1 LQEISS
7 ADQRVQEGREQMTH
21 EKTGGPNR
29 IDYRLEGGITAL
41 KRLFVDNGSRIS
53 SAVVLMAVAAAAC
66 SAQNVTSAHSGTLH
80 YFEGDVSVDNT
91 PIQSKAGR
99 FPEIKEQSVLRTAQG
114 RAEVLLTPGV
124 FLRVGESSAL
134 KMLDNRLVS
143 TRVEIISGTVIV
155 ESDDPQMSIK
165 DSPVTLIYGNYAIH
179 LVKHGLVEI
188 SSAPTQMKVYKGE
201 AVVEGTSAGA
211 ANEHAI
217 VGEGRLLAFS
227 AALRTDRFNDT
238 ERFNDKIGDD
248 LYLWARDRSQSL
260 SAANMSSALS
270 LKSNGSGYGNGYG
283 SGSGFGLG
291 NWTGGW
297 YFNPYFNAYTFVP
310 AGGMLWNAWGY
321 GFFSPAT
328 ISSYYTPSN
337 YWYGGG
343 GARGTGSIGRPLSEV
358 ADSTGTHAAP
368 LSSIRSGNSGGL
380 PALGLPVR
388 GGTAIGAGTGSSM
401 GPSRTGFAD
410 AIGGHASTGGGHGY

>member
-1 LQEISS
+1 
-7 ADQRVQEGREQMTH
+7 MTQQ
-21 EKTGGPNR
+21 KT
-29 IDYRLEGGITAL
+29 EGGITAL
-41 KRLFVDNGSRIS
+41 KRFVVHNGSRIS
-53 SAVVLMAVAAAAC
+53 SALVLMAVSAAVC

-99 FPEIKEQSVLRTAQG
+99 FSEIKEQSVLHTAQG

-124 FLRVGESSAL
+124 FLRVGENSAL

-143 TRVEIISGTVIV
+143 TRVEILSGTVIL

-165 DSPVTLIYGNYAIH
+165 DSPVTLIYGNYAIQ

-188 SSAPTQMKVYKGE
+188 RSDPSQIKVYKGE
-201 AVVEGTSAGA
+201 AVVDSTNGDSTSAGA
-211 ANEHAI
+211 ANEHAT
-217 VGEGRLLAFS
+217 VREGRLLPFS
-227 AALRTDRFNDT
+227 AALVT

-270 LKSNGSGYGNGYG
+270 LNSNGSAYGNGYVGG
-283 SGSGFGLG
+283 SGSGPG

-297 YFNPYFNAYTFVP
+297 YFNPYFNVYTFVP
-310 AGGMLWNAWGY
+310 AGGTFWNPWGY

-343 GARGTGSIGRPLSEV
+343 GSRGAGSIGRPLTEV
-358 ADSTGTHAAP
+358 ADSTRTQAAP
-368 LSSIRSGNSGGL
+368 LSSIRSGNSSGL

-388 GGTAIGAGTGSSM
+388 GGTAMGAGTGSSM
-401 GPSRTGFAD
+401 GGSRTGFAG
-410 AIGGHASTGGGHGY
+410 AIGGRTSAGGGTGGGHGH

>member
-1 LQEISS
+1 
-7 ADQRVQEGREQMTH
+7 MTQQ
-21 EKTGGPNR
+21 KT
-29 IDYRLEGGITAL
+29 EGGITAL
-41 KRLFVDNGSRIS
+41 KRFVVHNASRIS
-53 SAVVLMAVAAAAC
+53 SALVLMAVSAAVC
-66 SAQNVTSAHSGTLH
+66 SAQNVTSAHSRTLH

-91 PIQSKAGR
+91 SIQSKAGR
-99 FPEIKEQSVLRTAQG
+99 FSELKEQSVLRTAQG

-124 FLRVGESSAL
+124 FLRVGENSAL

-143 TRVEIISGTVIV
+143 TRVEILSGTVIV

-165 DSPVTLIYGNYAIH
+165 DSPVTLIYGNYAIQ
-179 LVKHGLVEI
+179 LVKHGPVEI
-188 SSAPTQMKVYKGE
+188 SSDPSQMKLYKGE
-201 AVVEGTSAGA
+201 AFVDSTSADTTSAGA
-211 ANEHAI
+211 ANERAT
-217 VGEGRLLAFS
+217 VREGRLLPLS
-227 AALRTDRFNDT
+227 AALVT

-270 LKSNGSGYGNGYG
+270 LNSNGSGYGNSYGTG
-283 SGSGFGLG
+283 SGSGPG

-297 YFNPYFNAYTFVP
+297 YFNPYFNVYTFVP
-310 AGGMLWNAWGY
+310 AGGTFWNPWGY

-343 GARGTGSIGRPLSEV
+343 GGRGAGSIGRPLTEV
-358 ADSTGTHAAP
+358 ADSTRTQAAP
-368 LSSIRSGNSGGL
+368 LSSMRSGNSSGV

-388 GGTAIGAGTGSSM
+388 GGTARGAGTGSSM
-401 GPSRTGFAD
+401 RGSRTGFAG
-410 AIGGHASTGGGHGY
+410 AVGGHTSAGGATVGGRGH

>member
-1 LQEISS
+1 MDEAPGLQRNQLCRKIPALISGCG
-7 ADQRVQEGREQMTH
+7 EGYEQMT
-21 EKTGGPNR
+21 EQKT
-29 IDYRLEGGITAL
+29 EGGITAL
-41 KRLFVDNGSRIS
+41 KRFVVHNGSRIS
-53 SAVVLMAVAAAAC
+53 SALVLMAVTAAVC

-80 YFEGDVSVDNT
+80 YFEGEVSVDNT

-99 FPEIKEQSVLRTAQG
+99 FSEIKQQNVLRTARG

-124 FLRVGESSAL
+124 FLRVGENSAL
-134 KMLDNRLVS
+134 KMLDNRLVG
-143 TRVEIISGTVIV
+143 TRVEILSGTVIV

-188 SSAPTQMKVYKGE
+188 SSDPSQMKVYQGE
-201 AVVEGTSAGA
+201 AVVDNTSAGA
-211 ANEHAI
+211 ANEHAT
-217 VGEGRLLAFS
+217 VREGRLLPFS
-227 AALRTDRFNDT
+227 AVLVT

-260 SAANMSSALS
+260 SAANMSSAFS
-270 LKSNGSGYGNGYG
+270 LNSNGYG
-283 SGSGFGLG
+283 SGSGSVPG

-297 YFNPYFNAYTFVP
+297 YFNPYFNAYTFIP
-310 AGGMLWNAWGY
+310 AGGTFWNPWGY

-328 ISSYYTPSN
+328 IAGYYTPSN

-343 GARGTGSIGRPLSEV
+343 GARGEGSIGRPLTEV
-358 ADSTGTHAAP
+358 ADSTRTQAAP
-368 LSSIRSGNSGGL
+368 LSSIRSGNSSGL

-388 GGTAIGAGTGSSM
+388 GGTAMGAGAGSSM
-401 GPSRTGFAD
+401 GESRTGFAG
-410 AIGGHASTGGGHGY
+410 AVGGHTSAGGATSGGHGH